1 MDTVLENNLKGQ
13 LLDRRKRLQE
23 VVDLKSSNDYLLHL
37 LKEVN
42 SALERID
49 KGTYGICEVCHD
61 PIEEDRLLVDP
72 LVKVCL
78 GDLDHHQQKTLEMDL
93 ELASK
98 MQNALLPKKDLNSKY
113 WDTGYV
119 YLPAGPV
126 SGDYCDI
133 ISLSNNELL
142 FVLADVTGKG
152 VAASMLMTQIHA
164 IFHSLSAFEM
174 PLEIL
179 LEQVNRLIC
188 ESAAFS
194 HFATL
199 VCGKIYP
206 NGEVE
211 IINAGHCLPIVLK
224 KYDIINID
232 SSTMP
237 LGLFCNMQYNV
248 QRLKMEKGESLIIY
262 SDGLSEAM
270 GKENE
275 EYGESRIINF
285 AKNNFE
291 IPPQE
296 FINSLVN
303 DVTEFV
309 GNSKMNDDLTIM
321 VIKKL

>member
-1 MDTVLENNLKGQ
+1 MDTILESNLKGQ
-13 LLDRRKRLQE
+13 LHDRRKRLE
-23 VVDLKSSNDYLLHL
+23 EAVGLKSSNDYLLNL

-78 GDLDHHQQKTLEMDL
+78 GDLDHHQQKSLEMDL

-98 MQNALLPKKDLNSKY
+98 MQNALLPKKDLNSEY
-113 WDTGYV
+113 WEIGYT

-133 ISLSNNELL
+133 ISLKNDELL

-152 VAASMLMTQIHA
+152 VAASLLMTQIHA

-174 PLEIL
+174 PLEKL

-188 ESAAFS
+188 EGAAFS

-199 VCGKIYP
+199 VCGKIYK
-206 NGEVE
+206 NGEIE
-211 IINAGHCLPIVLK
+211 LINAGHCLPIILK

-232 SSTMP
+232 SSSVP
-237 LGLFCNMQYNV
+237 LGLFCNMQYKA
-248 QRLKMEKGESLIIY
+248 QKIKIEKGESLILY
-262 SDGLSEAM
+262 TDGLSEAR
-270 GKENE
+270 GKEDE
-275 EYGESRIINF
+275 EYGETRIVNF
-285 AKNNFE
+285 AKNHFE
-291 IPPQE
+291 ISPQE
-296 FINSLVN
+296 FINTLVD
-303 DVTEFV
+303 DVNEFI
-309 GNSKMNDDLTIM
+309 GNSKMNDDLTVM

>member
-1 MDTVLENNLKGQ
+1 MDMILENNLKGQ
-13 LLDRRKRLQE
+13 LLDRQKRLEE
-23 VVDLKSSNDYLLHL
+23 VVSIKSSNEYLLSL

-42 SALERID
+42 SALERMD
-49 KGTYGICEVCHD
+49 KGIYGICEVCHD
-61 PIEEDRLLVDP
+61 PIEEDRLMVDP
-72 LVKVCL
+72 LVRVCL

-98 MQNALLPKKDLNSKY
+98 MQNALLPKKELNSKF
-113 WDTGYV
+113 WDIGYT

-133 ISLSNNELL
+133 ISLSNDELL

-188 ESAAFS
+188 EGAAFS

-206 NGEVE
+206 DGKVE
-211 IINAGHCLPIVLK
+211 LINAGHCLPIVLK

-237 LGLFCNMQYNV
+237 LGLFCSMQYKV
-248 QRLKMEKGESLIIY
+248 QKIKMEKGESLILY
-262 SDGLSEAM
+262 TDGLSEAM
-270 GKENE
+270 GKDE
-275 EYGESRIINF
+275 EEFGETRIINF
-285 AKNNFE
+285 AKSNFDKS
-291 IPPQE
+291 PQK
-296 FINSLVN
+296 FIDSLVN
-303 DVTEFV
+303 DVNDFA
-309 GNSKMNDDLTIM
+309 GSSKMNDDLTIM
-321 VIKKL
+321 VIKKI

>member
-13 LLDRRKRLQE
+13 LLDRRKRLE
-23 VVDLKSSNDYLLHL
+23 EAVNLKSSNDYLLYL

-72 LVKVCL
+72 LVRVCL

-98 MQNALLPKKDLNSKY
+98 MQNALLPKKDLNSRY
-113 WDTGYV
+113 WDIGYV
-119 YLPAGPV
+119 YIPAGAV

-133 ISLSNNELL
+133 ISLSNDELL

-188 ESAAFS
+188 EGAALS

-206 NGEVE
+206 DGEVE
-211 IINAGHCLPIVLK
+211 LINAGHCLPIVLK
-224 KYDIINID
+224 KYNIINID
-232 SSTMP
+232 SSTVPM
-237 LGLFCNMQYNV
+237 GLFCNMEYKIQKI
-248 QRLKMEKGESLIIY
+248 KMEKGESLILY
-262 SDGLSEAM
+262 TDGLSEAM
-270 GKENE
+270 GKDEE
-275 EYGESRIINF
+275 EYGEPRIINF

-291 IPPQE
+291 NPPQE
-296 FINSLVN
+296 FINLLVD
-303 DVTEFV
+303 DVNEFA
-309 GNSKMNDDLTIM
+309 GDSKLNDDLTIM

>member
-13 LLDRRKRLQE
+13 LLDRRGRLE
-23 VVDLKSSNDYLLHL
+23 EAVGLKSSNDYLLFL

-49 KGTYGICEVCHD
+49 KGIYGICEVCHD
-61 PIEEDRLLVDP
+61 PIEEDRLMIDP

-98 MQNALLPKKDLNSKY
+98 MQNALLPKKDLNPKF
-113 WDTGYV
+113 WDIGYT

-133 ISLSNNELL
+133 ISLSNDELL

-164 IFHSLSAFEM
+164 IFHSLSVFDM

-188 ESAAFS
+188 EGAAFS

-211 IINAGHCLPIVLK
+211 LINAGHCLPIVLK

-248 QRLKMEKGESLIIY
+248 RKIKMEKGESIILY
-262 SDGLSEAM
+262 TDGLSEAM
-270 GKENE
+270 GKEDE
-275 EYGESRIINF
+275 EYGETRIINF

-291 IPPQE
+291 NLPQE
-296 FINSLVN
+296 FINLLVN
-303 DVTEFV
+303 DVNEFA